1 MSRDL
6 HLDGGE
12 ISVIKALGMGGS
24 GISGD
29 ELLKRVPELV
39 GPELLDVL
47 KDLMMMGY
55 VIADKQSFHNMDEL
69 SAVHFHV
76 NSGYAKDLKEAID
89 PSTREK
95 PKSKRV
101 RRE

>member
-1 MSRDL
+1 MGRDL
-6 HLDGGE
+6 NLDGGE

-24 GISGD
+24 GISGG
-29 ELLKRVPELV
+29 ELLTLLPELV
-39 GPELLDVL
+39 GPELIEVL
-47 KDLMMMGY
+47 QGLMMMGY
-55 VIADKQSFHNMDEL
+55 VIADKQSFHTMEEL
-69 SAVHFHV
+69 SGVHFHV

>member
-1 MSRDL
+1 MGRDL
-6 HLDGGE
+6 NLDGGE
-12 ISVIKALGMGGS
+12 VSVIKALGTGGS

-39 GPELLDVL
+39 GPELIDVL
-47 KDLMMMGY
+47 QGLMMMGY
-55 VIADKQSFHNMDEL
+55 VIADKQSFYNMEEL
-69 SAVHFHV
+69 SGVHFHV
-76 NSGYAKDLKEAID
+76 NSGYSKELKEALD
-89 PSTREK
+89 PNTREK